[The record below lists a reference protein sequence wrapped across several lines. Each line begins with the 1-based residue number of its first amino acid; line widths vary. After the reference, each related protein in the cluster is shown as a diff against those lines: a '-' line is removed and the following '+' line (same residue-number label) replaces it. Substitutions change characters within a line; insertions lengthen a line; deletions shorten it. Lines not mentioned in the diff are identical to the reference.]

1 MMIELCCSRRNL
13 SEENDTGADLTG
25 INAPLLQQTA
35 NASVKRNKFA
45 SASVCGTKYVCS
57 VKYTILIVLYFISYS
72 VELCDQILV
81 AIRT

>member
-1 MMIELCCSRRNL
+1 MIELCCSRRNL
-13 SEENDTGADLTG
+13 SEENDTGADLTS

-35 NASVKRNKFA
+35 NAPVKRNKSA

-57 VKYTILIVLYFISYS
+57 VKYTILIVSYFFISYS